1 MKLEIKNLSV
11 HLDDQPILRDVSL
24 EVANGEFV
32 SLLGPSGCGKTT
44 MLKTIAGLL
53 PVGAG
58 EIFLGDQ
65 EVSRV
70 PTHKRGAVVVFQDL
84 RMFPHMTAAENVAF
98 PLKMQGVPK
107 KERLKIASEF
117 LKKVHL
123 EGREN
128 QPVSKM
134 SGGQQQRVALA
145 RALAAQPKLLLLDEP
160 FSALDENLR
169 EDMRQLVKSLQREL
183 GVTTLLVTHDRGEA
197 LSMSDRVALM
207 FDGQLAQHD
216 TPEAVY
222 TRPATRQAADY
233 FGDCVYLPGK
243 VSDGQFGSPFVDL
256 PTRLPDG
263 DYDLMIR
270 PSQLEVDC
278 PGYLEATVTDLR
290 YYGGEIAV
298 ELELAPGIRLR
309 KAYARHP
316 GWKAGQ
322 RIRCSIAVDHPVL
335 FIKGERRNNHA
346 DHQHS
351 RPGRT
356 EPESSDFGL

>member
-1 MKLEIKNLSV
+1 MKLEIRNLSV
-11 HLDDQPILRDVSL
+11 HLDDQPILRNVSL
-24 EVANGEFV
+24 EVADSEFV

-53 PVGAG
+53 PMGDG
-58 EIFLGDQ
+58 KIFLGEQ

-70 PTHKRGAVVVFQDL
+70 PTHRRGAVVVFQDL

-107 KERLKIASEF
+107 KERLKIAAEF
-117 LKKVHL
+117 LRKVHL
-123 EGREN
+123 DGRED

-169 EDMRQLVKSLQREL
+169 EEMRRLVKSLQREF

-207 FDGQLAQHD
+207 FDGEIVQYD
-216 TPEAVY
+216 TPERVY
-222 TRPATRQAADY
+222 TRPATRQTADY

-243 VSDGQFGSPFVDL
+243 VTDGQFHSKFVDL
-256 PTRLPDG
+256 PAQLPDG

-270 PSQLEVDC
+270 PAQLEADC
-278 PGYLEATVTDLR
+278 PGHLEATVTDIR
-290 YYGGEIAV
+290 YYGAEIAA
-298 ELELAPGIRLR
+298 ELELAPGIRIR
-309 KAYARHP
+309 KTYPSHP
-316 GWKAGQ
+316 GWKVDQ
-322 RIRCSIAVDHPVL
+322 RIRCSIAVDAPV
-335 FIKGERRNNHA
+335 FFSK
-346 DHQHS
+346 
-351 RPGRT
+351 
-356 EPESSDFGL
+356 

>member
-11 HLDDQPILRDVSL
+11 TLDRQPILRDVSL
-24 EVANGEFV
+24 EVRDGEFV

-44 MLKTIAGLL
+44 MLKAVAGLL
-53 PVGAG
+53 PVSSG

-70 PTHKRGAVVVFQDL
+70 PTHRRGAVVVFQDL

-98 PLKMQGVPK
+98 PLKMQGVSR
-107 KERLKIASEF
+107 KERLNIASEY

-123 EGREN
+123 EGRED

-145 RALAAQPKLLLLDEP
+145 RALAAKPKLLLLDEP

-169 EDMRQLVKSLQREL
+169 EDMRGLVKQLQREL
-183 GVTTLLVTHDRGEA
+183 GVTTVLVTHDRGEA

-207 FDGQLAQHD
+207 FDGQLVQYD

-222 TRPATRQAADY
+222 THPVTRQTADY

-243 VSDGQFGSPFVDL
+243 VSDGHFSSAFVDL
-256 PTRLPDG
+256 PVQFPDG
-263 DYDLMIR
+263 EYELMIR
-270 PSQLEVDC
+270 PAQLAVDDA
-278 PGYLEATVTDLR
+278 GRLEATVTDIR
-290 YYGGEIAV
+290 YYGGEIAA
-298 ELELAPGIRLR
+298 ELEVAPGIRIR
-309 KAYARHP
+309 KSYARHP
-316 GWKAGQ
+316 GWAVGQ
-322 RIRCSIAVDHPVL
+322 GIRCRIAVDSPVL
-335 FIKGERRNNHA
+335 FRA
-346 DHQHS
+346 
-351 RPGRT
+351 P
-356 EPESSDFGL
+356 

>member
-24 EVANGEFV
+24 EVADGEFV

-53 PVGAG
+53 PVGNG
-58 EIFLGDQ
+58 KIYLGDQ
-65 EVSRV
+65 EVSKV

-107 KERLKIASEF
+107 KERLRIAAEF

-123 EGREN
+123 EGRED
-128 QPVSKM
+128 QSVSKM

-145 RALAAQPKLLLLDEP
+145 RALAAKPKLLLLDEP

-169 EDMRQLVKSLQREL
+169 EEMRQLVKSLQREL
-183 GVTTLLVTHDRGEA
+183 GVTTMLVTHDRGEA

-207 FDGQLAQHD
+207 FDGQLAQFD

-222 TRPATRQAADY
+222 TRPATRQGADY
-233 FGDCVYLPGK
+233 FGDCTYLPGC
-243 VSDGQFGSPFVDL
+243 VSKGKFHWESLELPVDAADGS
-256 PTRLPDG
+256 
-263 DYDLMIR
+263 YDLMFR
-270 PSQLEVDC
+270 PNQLEVD
-278 PGYLEATVTDLR
+278 GMGQLAATVTDIHF
-290 YYGGEIAV
+290 YGLKFVA
-298 ELELAPGIRLR
+298 ELELGRGIVIR
-309 KAYARHP
+309 KAFPNAP
-316 GWKAGQ
+316 DWKAGQ
-322 RIRCSIAVDHPVL
+322 QIRCNIVVEDPVL
-335 FIKGERRNNHA
+335 FPNY
-346 DHQHS
+346 
-351 RPGRT
+351 
-356 EPESSDFGL
+356 

>member
-24 EVANGEFV
+24 EVADGEFV

-44 MLKTIAGLL
+44 MLKTVAGLL
-53 PVGAG
+53 PVGRG
-58 EIFLGDQ
+58 EIYLGDQ
-65 EVSRV
+65 EVSKV

-98 PLKMQGVPK
+98 PLKMQGLPR
-107 KERLKIASEF
+107 KERLSIATEF

-145 RALAAQPKLLLLDEP
+145 RALAAKPKLLLLDEP

-183 GVTTLLVTHDRGEA
+183 GVTTVLVTHDRGEA

-207 FDGQLAQHD
+207 FDGEIVQYD
-216 TPEAVY
+216 TPEVVY
-222 TRPATRQAADY
+222 TQPATRQAADY

-243 VSDGQFGSPFVDL
+243 VVGGQFCSEFVDL
-256 PTRLPDG
+256 STKLSDG

-270 PSQLEVDC
+270 PAQLEADC
-278 PGYLEATVTDLR
+278 PGHLEATVIDIR
-290 YYGGEIAV
+290 YYGGEIAA
-298 ELELAPGIRLR
+298 ELELAPDIRIR
-309 KAYARHP
+309 KAYPRHP
-316 GWKAGQ
+316 GWKVGQ
-322 RIRCSIAVDHPVL
+322 RVRCSIAVDTPVL
-335 FIKGERRNNHA
+335 FSK
-346 DHQHS
+346 
-351 RPGRT
+351 
-356 EPESSDFGL
+356 

>member
-11 HLDDQPILRDVSL
+11 HLDDQPILRNVSL
-24 EVANGEFV
+24 EVADGEFI

-53 PVGAG
+53 PVGSG
-58 EIFLGDQ
+58 EIYLGDQ
-65 EVSRV
+65 EVSKV

-107 KERLKIASEF
+107 KERLSIATEY

-145 RALAAQPKLLLLDEP
+145 RALAAKPKLLLLDEP

-169 EDMRQLVKSLQREL
+169 EDMRQLVKRLQREL
-183 GVTTLLVTHDRGEA
+183 GVTTMLVTHDRGEA

-207 FDGQLAQHD
+207 FDGQLAQFD
-216 TPEAVY
+216 TPQTVY
-222 TRPATRQAADY
+222 TRPATRQGADY

-243 VSDGQFGSPFVDL
+243 VRAGRFCSEFVDV
-256 PTRLPDG
+256 PTQLPDG

-270 PSQLEVDC
+270 PAQLEADC
-278 PGYLEATVTDLR
+278 PGHLEALVTDIR
-290 YYGGEIAV
+290 YYGAEIAA
-298 ELELAPGIRLR
+298 ELELAPGIRFR
-309 KAYARHP
+309 KTYPRHP
-316 GWKAGQ
+316 GCKVGQ
-322 RIRCSIAVDHPVL
+322 RIRCSMAVDDPVL
-335 FIKGERRNNHA
+335 FSK
-346 DHQHS
+346 
-351 RPGRT
+351 
-356 EPESSDFGL
+356 